1 MLTLTLAVAGV
12 SVAAIQQTP
21 APPPTFRSETSYVE
35 VDVRVTNKQ
44 GAFVSTLS
52 KNDFQVFEDKH
63 PRPISILQLV
73 DLTKIGSRRY
83 VMVLDDLL
91 IPTSATV
98 AVRRLARQF
107 IQRNLDPADEVSI
120 VKTSTGLRR
129 NSLAPTDR
137 AALLAAVDGYSAR
150 AAEARGSDNALTSD
164 ERAQYALMTLAT
176 IQGIVRSMP
185 PRSTRRTSILLFS
198 NGTDYDTADFRKF
211 PRGSD
216 IVEAMRDTVW
226 LALRDNV
233 AVYTIDPRGM
243 PQVFTDD
250 DIESMDIESSNDPL
264 ASRLQTSQLRVQGV
278 LSALAAQTGGFAAV
292 NRENFD
298 TQFKDVVR
306 DNSAYYLVGFCPE
319 TSEPDGKTHR
329 IEVKVTGSGLTVK
342 GRREYT
348 APARGRATAR
358 PTASAPCG

>member
-1 MLTLTLAVAGV
+1 MRHHPGLTLTLAAAGV
-12 SVAAIQQTP
+12 SVVAASQQTP
-21 APPPTFRSETSYVE
+21 APPPTFKSETSYVE

-44 GAFVSTLS
+44 GAFVSTLT

-63 PRPISILQLV
+63 PRPISILELV
-73 DLTKIGSRRY
+73 DLARIGSRRY
-83 VMVLDDLL
+83 VIVLDDLL

-107 IQRNLDPADEVSI
+107 IQHNLDPADDVSI

-129 NSLAPTDR
+129 DSLAATDH

-150 AAEARGSDNALTSD
+150 AVEARASDSALNSD

-176 IQGIVRSMP
+176 IQGIVRSTP

-216 IVEAMRDTVW
+216 IIEAMRDTVW
-226 LALRDNV
+226 LALRDKV
-233 AVYTIDPRGM
+233 AVYTIDPRGT

-250 DIESMDIESSNDPL
+250 DVESVDIDSSNDPL

-278 LSALAAQTGGFAAV
+278 LSALATQTGGFAAV

-298 TQFKDVVR
+298 TQFKDIVR

-319 TSEPDGKTHR
+319 TAEPDGKTH
-329 IEVKVTGSGLTVK
+329 
-342 GRREYT
+342 
-348 APARGRATAR
+348 
-358 PTASAPCG
+358 ASRSK